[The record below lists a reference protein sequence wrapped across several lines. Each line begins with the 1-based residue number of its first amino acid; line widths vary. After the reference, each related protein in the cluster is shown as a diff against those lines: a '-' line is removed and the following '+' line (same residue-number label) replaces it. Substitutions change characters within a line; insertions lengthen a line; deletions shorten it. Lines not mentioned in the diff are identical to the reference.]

1 MGSTW
6 YTAKT
11 SVDVSLE
18 IATFDLVWRLV
29 VPEEKG
35 KERKKWLSEW
45 LGPYSYIA
53 VCSLFISKQMF
64 WLPEVVLS

>member
-35 KERKKWLSEW
+35 KERKK
-45 LGPYSYIA
+45 
-53 VCSLFISKQMF
+53 
-64 WLPEVVLS
+64 